1 MLMPWFRGSSGAERF
16 ILWPATVWDVLL
28 SFSQSSQTR
37 LLDLSYL
44 CVNGAPC
51 SSSSRDIPV
60 WLAGG
65 LDYLEDRAYS
75 LFFHAPP
82 IFLLFWRIDIHL
94 IYWVFQSGLVL
105 NFLKCDF
112 LVTFIARV
120 CLFWFLFAFL
130 MILYC
135 FVNEILWPI
144 TFPNCLLL
152 GQYNVLAMCTNSA
165 RLCHLLAVW
174 PHRVT

>member
-1 MLMPWFRGSSGAERF
+1 MNVDQAVMLMPWFRGSSGAERF

-37 LLDLSYL
+37 LLDLSYV

-82 IFLLFWRIDIHL
+82 PIFLLFWRIDIHL

-105 NFLKCDF
+105 NFFKCDF
-112 LVTFIARV
+112 LVTFIASVLFVLIFV
-120 CLFWFLFAFL
+120 CVFNDPVLFCEWDP
-130 MILYC
+130 
-135 FVNEILWPI
+135 V
-144 TFPNCLLL
+144 T
-152 GQYNVLAMCTNSA
+152 YNIS
-165 RLCHLLAVW
+165 
-174 PHRVT
+174 